1 MNRRYSAR
9 EVAHHIVDLCA
20 RESEPVSNLQL
31 QKILYFVQQQY
42 ARETGGL
49 LFDDSFEAWQ
59 YGPVQPGV
67 YREYASLG
75 GAKIRKVYGGSV
87 LASDA
92 TASCVVDSVT
102 RRWRSQNPWRLVD
115 ATHVKGSPWDRTY
128 RGGLGN
134 HHVID
139 NAYFLDNAA
148 V

>member
-1 MNRRYSAR
+1 MDRRYSVR

-20 RESEPVSNLQL
+20 RESEPISNLQL

-42 ARETGGL
+42 AWETGRL
-49 LFDDSFEAWQ
+49 LFDDAFEAWQ
-59 YGPVQPGV
+59 YGPVQPEV

-75 GAKIRKVYGGSV
+75 GAKIRK
-87 LASDA
+87 
-92 TASCVVDSVT
+92 VVDSVT

-134 HHVID
+134 HRVID
-139 NAYFLDNAA
+139 NSYFLDNA
-148 V
+148 VG